1 MHEGFASLIEDM
13 SRELSTLKSDA
24 RTLDSDERESV
35 DNDIA
40 TTEAELAIAMGV
52 QKTARS
58 EPGPVT
64 IQEQIASLKIENE
77 ILKRTLEEIRR
88 VETDITALRMKDQR
102 LAYKLQLL
110 LLRERIL
117 DLEFRILSHDSESW
131 VEPDDPSEP
140 TCSVS
145 ISLEDPSELTEYLGF
160 EPEGPEGENPED
172 EKSQDENPDD
182 RNAWL
187 SRLPPQEEKV
197 VRMRFGIG
205 CEREHCCEE
214 IATACGLTADEVQK
228 IEATALRRL
237 RTGRYEAKEGSREST
252 T

>member
-117 DLEFRILSHDSESW
+117 DLEFRILSHDSES
-131 VEPDDPSEP
+131 
-140 TCSVS
+140 
-145 ISLEDPSELTEYLGF
+145 
-160 EPEGPEGENPED
+160 
-172 EKSQDENPDD
+172 
-182 RNAWL
+182 
-187 SRLPPQEEKV
+187 
-197 VRMRFGIG
+197 
-205 CEREHCCEE
+205 
-214 IATACGLTADEVQK
+214 
-228 IEATALRRL
+228 
-237 RTGRYEAKEGSREST
+237 
-252 T
+252 